1 MQLSEPALTRLPQSI
16 QEVEALV
23 SLLYQPGVAP
33 HDLVAIQNRLHEL
46 QLSDLGWKI
55 GDGLLASA
63 DSNVRF
69 FGALTF
75 TIKLHSLG
83 FVSNPPPSSVTKLA
97 ALQPF
102 SSFEMHPVRLRRDF
116 RSWNEIS
123 FALPFS
129 RLFCWSAANFVTRE
143 PPWPCS

>member
-23 SLLYQPGVAP
+23 SLLYQPGVP
-33 HDLVAIQNRLHEL
+33 SHDLVAIQNRLHEL

-55 GDGLLASA
+55 GDGLLASS

-75 TIKLHSLG
+75 TIKLNSVG
-83 FVSNPPPSSVTKLA
+83 FVLTLSLRLCTNGFRRRSSLDAQSAEVLEATLLRWIVSRGWLA
-97 ALQPF
+97 WR
-102 SSFEMHPVRLRRDF
+102 H
-116 RSWNEIS
+116 
-123 FALPFS
+123 
-129 RLFCWSAANFVTRE
+129 
-143 PPWPCS
+143 

>member
-33 HDLVAIQNRLHEL
+33 HDLVAIQSRLHEL

-83 FVSNPPPSSVTKLA
+83 FVSNPTALVSDKISGTPTGLLFSNFILFDRVT
-97 ALQPF
+97 
-102 SSFEMHPVRLRRDF
+102 
-116 RSWNEIS
+116 I
-123 FALPFS
+123 FA
-129 RLFCWSAANFVTRE
+129 RVANFVCDAIFEAIVLVMLECR
-143 PPWPCS
+143 